1 MFDPEYSRYDEVEP
15 EPDPRAKSLWQW
27 IREPGVAKEVAGNII
42 SITQESISDLW
53 SELQGS
59 RRLTR
64 SALFLV
70 LAGSAAGTSTCRV
83 DEISAKP
90 TQPKAESAPAQSSLP
105 AHTYAASD
113 TQAQEL
119 RMSLQETQCKTVTD

>member
-1 MFDPEYSRYDEVEP
+1 MFDPDYSRYDSVEP

-27 IREPGVAKEVAGNII
+27 IREPGVAREFAENLLII
-42 SITQESISDLW
+42 AQESVSDLW
-53 SELQGS
+53 KEIEGS

-105 AHTYAASD
+105 ARTYAASD